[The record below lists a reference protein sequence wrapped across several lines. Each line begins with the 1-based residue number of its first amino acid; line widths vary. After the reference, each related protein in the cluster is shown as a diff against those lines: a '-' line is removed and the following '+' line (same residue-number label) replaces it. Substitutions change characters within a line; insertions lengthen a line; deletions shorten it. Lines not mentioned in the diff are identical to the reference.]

1 MIKDENDFLGI
12 MIDCKNDDNT
22 CSIGKVIKESGMTDI
37 ECLPF
42 FRSLRENK
50 IIQEIDL
57 ETYKINPIAFSI
69 YQSPVKK
76 VGKSVYDSAKFS
88 LKHFIRIIVE
98 IIVAL
103 IIAYLVYHFGWQ

>member
-42 FRSLRENK
+42 FRSLR
-50 IIQEIDL
+50 
-57 ETYKINPIAFSI
+57 
-69 YQSPVKK
+69 
-76 VGKSVYDSAKFS
+76 
-88 LKHFIRIIVE
+88 
-98 IIVAL
+98 
-103 IIAYLVYHFGWQ
+103 